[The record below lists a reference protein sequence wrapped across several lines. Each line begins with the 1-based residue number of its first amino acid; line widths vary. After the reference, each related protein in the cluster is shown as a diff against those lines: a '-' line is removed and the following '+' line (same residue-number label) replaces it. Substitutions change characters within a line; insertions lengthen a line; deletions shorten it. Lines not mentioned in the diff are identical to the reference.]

1 MKTLIHKRRGASLA
15 AIAILVILVAAVIA
29 YFAFSK
35 GGIKKGSGSALE
47 MAALIPSDCHAAWG
61 WDLNGQLDYVGW
73 VKDFKELQSE
83 LPEEDLQDFKK
94 FEDKTI
100 KTESKK
106 VPEITEKIINEAE
119 KAIFKKGKKQIK
131 RKKINI
137 LSFLIVIII
146 TFVALV
152 ILADTFKNSL
162 TLIIPGFDLVL
173 NSLYETTKDIML
185 FIKDLIK

>member
-1 MKTLIHKRRGASLA
+1 MIIACPSCKKKFEVEASLIPDEGKLLQCGSCKNKWFFKK
-15 AIAILVILVAAVIA
+15 IA
-29 YFAFSK
+29 
-35 GGIKKGSGSALE
+35 KK
-47 MAALIPSDCHAAWG
+47 
-61 WDLNGQLDYVGW
+61 
-73 VKDFKELQSE
+73 
-83 LPEEDLQDFKK
+83 DFKK

-100 KTESKK
+100 KTENKK
-106 VPEITEKIINEAE
+106 VPEITEKLIDEAE

>member
-1 MKTLIHKRRGASLA
+1 MIIACPSCKKKFEVEASLIPDEGKLLQCGSCKNKWFFKK
-15 AIAILVILVAAVIA
+15 IA
-29 YFAFSK
+29 
-35 GGIKKGSGSALE
+35 KK
-47 MAALIPSDCHAAWG
+47 
-61 WDLNGQLDYVGW
+61 
-73 VKDFKELQSE
+73 
-83 LPEEDLQDFKK
+83 DFKK